1 MPAADSQPT
10 LPGAD
15 PDDPRHWLGSSPLL
29 DLEDPKLRLRARSLT
44 QLCKT
49 DREKALAV
57 YGFVK
62 RIPFAKPF
70 KMRLHTA
77 REVVEAGR
85 GDAPDKATVFVAL
98 LRLAGIPARIR
109 YITLRGG
116 ILRGLT
122 TGMSQAAR
130 PMVEAYV
137 QGRWARTDTYIFDA
151 AYMAAARQ
159 RLKEQGW
166 EWGYGIHVA
175 GHTLWDGAHDAF
187 VGGVPTE
194 SDPMVV
200 EVLGV
205 FCDPL
210 EFVSSKAYRENHP
223 RLTRALHWNM
233 LAPTMERAIRDL
245 REDTSPGE
253 VIPARKT
260 S

>member
-1 MPAADSQPT
+1 MPAPPESSTPPADQ
-10 LPGAD
+10 
-15 PDDPRHWLGSSPLL
+15 DDPRRWLASSRVL

-57 YGFVK
+57 YAFVK
-62 RIPFAKPF
+62 RIPFAKPI
-70 KMRLHTA
+70 KLRLHTA

-85 GDAPDKATVFVAL
+85 GDAPDKATLFVAL
-98 LRLAGIPARIR
+98 LRIAGVPARIR
-109 YITLRGG
+109 YIALRGE

-130 PMVEAYV
+130 PVVEAWV

-151 AYMAAARQ
+151 PYMAAARQ
-159 RLKEQGW
+159 RLKDQRW

-187 VGGVPTE
+187 VGGMPTE
-194 SDPMVV
+194 ADPMVV
-200 EVLGV
+200 EDMGV
-205 FCDPL
+205 YHDPQ
-210 EFVSSKAYRENHP
+210 EFVASKAYRDNHP
-223 RLTRALHWNM
+223 RLARALHWNVLSPM
-233 LAPTMERAIRDL
+233 MVRAIREL
-245 REDTSPGE
+245 REDTSNGE
-253 VIPARKT
+253 AVPARKT